1 MTSPIASMKDAKA
14 HLDKLPAELEEYLD
28 DAYQK
33 ALARLM
39 EDFGHFFNVVA
50 SINIKSKEEQIIA
63 KQEATDIGE
72 HGFILLFKLIDLMER
87 LDLPH
92 KRKEVEQIS
101 LIFARWIV
109 LYNGKINHPEPVVNA
124 FAQLSNLLQDKA
136 SLITL
141 SDLMSKV
148 VEACSLEIK
157 QDKDESNP
165 NRPWRLLHFNRAIV
179 ATRTHDLDI
188 MKQAFDEML
197 AYLPNEA
204 ADFFDE
210 AMKEMDSQEYPA
222 HVRQLMTFY
231 QSQEPSVSW
240 H

>member
-1 MTSPIASMKDAKA
+1 VTSPIASMKDAKA
-14 HLDKLPAELEEYLD
+14 HLEKLPAELEEYLD
-28 DAYQK
+28 DDYQK

-39 EDFGHFFNVVA
+39 RDFSHFFDVVA

-72 HGFILLFKLIDLMER
+72 HGFILLLKLIDLMER
-87 LDLPH
+87 LDLPN

-109 LYNGKINHPEPVVNA
+109 LYRGKINHPEPVVNA
-124 FAQLSNLLQDKA
+124 FAQLANLLQDKA
-136 SLITL
+136 SLVIL

-157 QDKDESNP
+157 QDKGESDP
-165 NRPWRLLHFNRAIV
+165 NRPWRLLHYNRAIV
-179 ATRTHDLDI
+179 AIRTHDLDI

-197 AYLPNEA
+197 VYLPNEA
-204 ADFFDE
+204 TGFFE
-210 AMKEMDSQEYPA
+210 EGMKEMDSQEYPA
-222 HVRQLMTFY
+222 HVRQLMAFY
-231 QSQEPSVSW
+231 QTQKPPVSW

>member
-1 MTSPIASMKDAKA
+1 MTNKIASMKDAKN
-14 HLDKLPAELEEYLD
+14 HLEKLSTELEQYLD
-28 DAYQK
+28 ETYQK

-39 EDFGHFFNVVA
+39 ADFSHFFDIVA
-50 SINIKSKEEQIIA
+50 TINIKSKEEKIIA

-72 HGFILLFKLIDLMER
+72 HGFILLLKLIDLMER

-109 LYNGKINHPEPVVNA
+109 LYSGKINHPEPVVNA
-124 FAQLSNLLQDKA
+124 FAQLANLLQDKA
-136 SLITL
+136 SLVVL
-141 SDLMSKV
+141 SDLMGKV

-157 QDKDESNP
+157 QDKDESDP

-197 AYLPNEA
+197 VYLPNEVTG
-204 ADFFDE
+204 FFDE
-210 AMKEMDSQEYPA
+210 GMKEMDSQEYPP
-222 HVRQLMTFY
+222 HVRQLMEFY
-231 QSQEPSVSW
+231 QTQKPTVRW